1 MCEMTRPR
9 MPLGNEWFP
18 STGELAAFTGGVEAE
33 LDGGQKVG
41 RKADPPE
48 TRPDSLEQ
56 RTLEAVP
63 LQTTQTFFKMLV
75 NPANFL
81 VREIPVEIVVQPDQN
96 LSTRHAPPAFHL
108 SCLAAGPFTVQ
119 LTLLAGKR
127 RRTEFGSMG
136 DTAPLQPANGFDGH
150 GH

>member
-1 MCEMTRPR
+1 

-75 NPANFL
+75 NPANFC
-81 VREIPVEIVVQPDQN
+81 VREVPVEIVVQPTQN
-96 LSTRHAPPAFHL
+96 LITRHLPP
-108 SCLAAGPFTVQ
+108 PF
-119 LTLLAGKR
+119 A
-127 RRTEFGSMG
+127 
-136 DTAPLQPANGFDGH
+136 
-150 GH
+150 